1 MTSNNLSEEQKD
13 QQLWRIAKKRAA
25 FKKHLSTYLI
35 VNAFLW
41 GIWFFTDGRTYG
53 GFMPWPAWASLGWGI
68 GLAFNYAGAYH
79 NTDIENTDRE
89 YQKLKNKQ
97 S

>member
-1 MTSNNLSEEQKD
+1 MTTNNLSEEEKD
-13 QQLWRIAKKRAA
+13 KALWRIAKRRAG

-35 VNAFLW
+35 VNAFFW

-53 GFMPWPAWASLGWGI
+53 GLMPWPAWASLGWGI
-68 GLAFNYAGAYH
+68 GLAFNYASAYH
-79 NTDIENTDRE
+79 NTDINNTEKE